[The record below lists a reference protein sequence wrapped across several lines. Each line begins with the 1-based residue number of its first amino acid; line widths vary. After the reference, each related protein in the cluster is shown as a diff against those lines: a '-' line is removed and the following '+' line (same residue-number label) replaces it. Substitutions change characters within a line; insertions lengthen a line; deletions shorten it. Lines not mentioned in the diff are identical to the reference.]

1 MPTDACLLADEA
13 APLLVEEMLMR
24 LQSMARVCVA
34 CCAWLLPTQ
43 ALLAQAPGERLSG
56 EVMNLDDGK
65 LTIMTAD
72 AQPIAV
78 ALADNARITI
88 RAPGDLSRLDQGLYV
103 GVTAVPQPDGTLLA
117 SQINVF
123 PESMRGTSE
132 GHRPMA
138 NPPGSTMTNAT
149 VRQVANVT
157 AATVAGVS
165 GTADTR
171 RLVLSYV
178 GGQKTVIVPPSA
190 VVVFSEIGDRN
201 ALVRGAHVVVYVTRR
216 PDASLVSERVSVGRN
231 GSVPA
236 S

>member
-1 MPTDACLLADEA
+1 
-13 APLLVEEMLMR
+13 MR

-56 EVMNLDDGK
+56 EVRNLDDGK

-72 AQPIAV
+72 AEPITV

-132 GHRPMA
+132 GHRPRA
-138 NPPGSTMTNAT
+138 NFPGSTRTNAT
-149 VRQVANVT
+149 VRQVVNVVT
-157 AATVAGVS
+157 NATVAGVS

-216 PDASLVSERVSVGRN
+216 PDASPVSERVSVGRN